1 MGETS
6 GAIKAQPMLLLGQT
20 YLLGFLQGRQQ
31 LHLILDVSYGDH
43 LCKGLMLPLV
53 PASSGDR
60 LGEVCVDWHHH
71 IQGQTAH
78 KRCEVLL
85 G

>member
-43 LCKGLMLPLV
+43 LCKGLVLPFG
-53 PASSGDR
+53 AATSGQR
-60 LGEVCVDWHHH
+60 QGQPCVDWHHH